1 MKILKCVASIFLATV
16 LAACGGGGG
25 NASAP
30 IAVVPTTPT
39 TPTTPTITPN
49 STVATIRINSS
60 ASVLNADGTS
70 SLTFTIFA
78 LTSGNGSVV
87 GATVDLAATNGVI
100 LSKSSVVTAEA
111 GATVTMVAVSS
122 DQTNRISTLTASCA
136 GCTASPA
143 TSQVKIAGASIALSS
158 SGGPALLVAPPLCAS
173 RRASRHRE

>member
-1 MKILKCVASIFLATV
+1 MKLLKYVAVTFFIVV

-30 IAVVPTTPT
+30 IIVATAPTTPA
-39 TPTTPTITPN
+39 ITPN

-87 GATVDLAATNGVI
+87 GATVDLAATNAVI
-100 LSKSSVVTAEA
+100 LSKSSVVTTEISPSKIWMRRRLEKSVRKSQRMPLVFLSPKIQSVAENPLA
-111 GATVTMVAVSS
+111 HQGQKRWKSRSPRQQRSLKPVDSKISS
-122 DQTNRISTLTASCA
+122 RDQVGLD
-136 GCTASPA
+136 
-143 TSQVKIAGASIALSS
+143 
-158 SGGPALLVAPPLCAS
+158 
-173 RRASRHRE
+173 